1 MENKSITDVVRLD
14 PKHDDVATLRGFDTV
29 LRTVGAYERGELAPP
44 APLPAGELRQRYVA
58 SDRLRWVGRFGGR
71 VAGIVELTSGD
82 ASQPTAFARVYV
94 SPEERGNGVGRALVC
109 EVARTVSA
117 AGAETAS
124 AIVLA
129 GTPGAAFASALGAE
143 VGDELVINALDL
155 AAVDEAK
162 LGATVE
168 AGVSGYQL
176 VHWRGAAPDTLVDS
190 YAVAKRS
197 IADAPNVHLPR
208 VPHWDRELV
217 RATEQDRSERG
228 VELWVTAAVL
238 TGTTT
243 VAAFTAVEVGST
255 PVDVLQEDTVVLPGP
270 PPSRAGQSG
279 EGRHRPPV
287 ARGPAGPAAS
297 VEYDRRRQH
306 RHACGER
313 RRRFPGAGPP
323 PAGPRTPAGSHRPAR
338 SLTTVPG
345 HGF

>member
-1 MENKSITDVVRLD
+1 MENKSITEVVRLD
-14 PKHDDVATLRGFDTV
+14 PKHDDDATLRGFDTV

-44 APLPAGELRQRYVA
+44 ARLPAGELRQRYVS

-71 VAGIVELTSGD
+71 VAGVVELTSGD
-82 ASQPTAFARVYV
+82 AGQPTAFARVYV
-94 SPEERGNGVGRALVC
+94 SPDVRGNGVGRALVC

-155 AAVDEAK
+155 AAVDDAK

-168 AGVSGYQL
+168 AGVPGYQL

-228 VELWVTAAVL
+228 VELWVTAAVV

-255 PVDVLQEDTVVLPGP
+255 PVDVLQEDTVVLPD
-270 PPSRAGQSG
+270 
-279 EGRHRPPV
+279 H
-287 ARGPAGPAAS
+287 
-297 VEYDRRRQH
+297 RRRGLASLVKAGIVRQLRADRPDLRRVSSTTAVANTGMRAVNAGVGFQELAH
-306 RHACGER
+306 RLLVR
-313 RRRFPGAGPP
+313 
-323 PAGPRTPAGSHRPAR
+323 
-338 SLTTVPG
+338 VPVPVLIG
-345 HGF
+345 RLGL